1 MTKVEVKSGACGFS
15 VLITAE
21 KGKDK
26 KIHIS
31 LETECEMV
39 RQMLCDISTLDIMT
53 LFSGWLSN
61 PVYKSASKR
70 LKHVSCPV
78 PGGILKAVEVEA
90 GLAVPKEVS
99 IVFLNGKNKKTG
111 PD

>member
-1 MTKVEVKSGACGFS
+1 MTKVKIKSGACGFS

-21 KGKDK
+21 KDRDK

-39 RQMLCDISTLDIMT
+39 KQMLPDISPLDMMT
-53 LFSGWLSN
+53 LFSGWLNN
-61 PVYKSASKR
+61 PVYKSASKQ

-78 PGGILKAVEVEA
+78 PSGILKAVEAEA

-99 IVFLNGKNKKTG
+99 IIFLNGKGEK
-111 PD
+111 